1 MAKQNG
7 IDILCDAARGAGS
20 DMLLSSIFSL
30 AGAAESGPRG
40 VKRVAV
46 DGSPSSL
53 SSSTTSKNVAVASHV
68 CHQCRRVYERA
79 DHLTRHIRSHE
90 NARQYQCSRCP
101 KRFNRAD
108 LLTRHESTHDREIE
122 GGGRTIIRRNDR
134 TSAACANC
142 ATSKSKCDDQKPCS
156 RCRSKG
162 LTCAPSQ
169 KNSHQFRTSTS
180 ASAED
185 PSHRLADHF
194 EGNAN
199 AIVNPATFSSTSVV
213 NSGPMMMATDQ
224 MDTASYGMPMS
235 IPMPSNGYAM
245 TVRPAMSSL
254 AAHPSAPTRQGVHGP
269 GLSDVLSAAVPHPM
283 MHVIPDDLIYFNP
296 MHNFSQQDMDF
307 TAWDL
312 DFDTFAIPRF
322 ESHGPSP
329 QSTRTGSSQTANRT
343 YQDSTRRHAA
353 FKRSPWLWD
362 PEPTDYVRRDTEGLH
377 LNEDVLSHPPALDG
391 FLERPI
397 NKLRMS
403 KATRDRLF
411 SIVVAENKDPARVPS
426 FPSLE
431 LLNYLMQAHFVH
443 DEYQCDSWVHA
454 ASFNPET
461 CLPELLACAIANGAS
476 FIANSSVWQF
486 GLGMQEV
493 VRQRLSTVFES
504 CNSNTRRLEC
514 LQAYMLQLDIGIWS
528 GFKRKTELAESFLQ
542 PLMTMLRRAGVF
554 MAPADSPDIVPLASD
569 STEVLEMKW
578 QKFVA
583 RESYKRLVLHLFC
596 HDVQSSVSLQKNP
609 LMSFTELAFSLPAAR
624 DLWMA
629 PSAQAWREA
638 YLAKRPLLPNQPP
651 LARVSEVMHCLNI
664 LDDVIEYVDADL
676 CYMAVEN
683 GFWGQIAAY
692 REGVKFYQHGGLSKQ
707 NSTHRLWL
715 KSQHQELYRDLG
727 EFSSAVINTARKP
740 AINLAIAAQL
750 FMMVLHVSLDDLQR
764 FAGKAGEEEAGRAS
778 LALEEGWARTPD
790 SRYAVW
796 HAGQVLRNAR
806 LLPPTS
812 LKGFNAMAVYF
823 ATLALWVYGILGC
836 GNGDGDAGDG
846 AHRDLPTVVLDSEES
861 REVQAFLQLSR
872 GTPGLMHGRF
882 AEPLSDPGLVLA
894 NARDLYRDN
903 FPVRSEPLPPLVES
917 LGTLLRDLGSANSGR
932 VSSGGSES
940 ESGSLREG

>member
-1 MAKQNG
+1 MAEQNG

-20 DMLLSSIFSL
+20 DLLLSSSIFPL
-30 AGAAESGPRG
+30 VGTAESGPRG
-40 VKRVAV
+40 VKRGAV
-46 DGSPSSL
+46 DGSPSL
-53 SSSTTSKNVAVASHV
+53 VSTTSKNATSASHV

-134 TSAACANC
+134 TSAACASC
-142 ATSKSKCDDQKPCS
+142 AASKAKCDDQKPCS

-162 LTCAPSQ
+162 LMCAPSQ
-169 KNSHQFRTSTS
+169 KNAQQFRTSTS
-180 ASAED
+180 ASED
-185 PSHRLADHF
+185 PSSHLRLADHF
-194 EGNAN
+194 EANAN
-199 AIVNPATFSSTSVV
+199 ANPAAAFSSSSVV
-213 NSGPMMMATDQ
+213 NPGPMVLAASDQ
-224 MDTASYGMPMS
+224 MANASYGM
-235 IPMPSNGYAM
+235 PMPSNGYAM

-254 AAHPSAPTRQGVHGP
+254 AGNPNM
-269 GLSDVLSAAVPHPM
+269 VLPAAVPHPM
-283 MHVIPDDLIYFNP
+283 MHGIPDDLIYFNP

-307 TAWDL
+307 TSWDL

-322 ESHGPSP
+322 DSHGPSP

-353 FKRSPWLWD
+353 FKRSPWLWE

-397 NKLRMS
+397 NKLRMT

-431 LLNYLMQAHFVH
+431 LLNYLMQAHFVY

-454 ASFNPET
+454 ASFNPDT

-486 GLGMQEV
+486 GLAMQEV
-493 VRQRLSTVFES
+493 VRQRLATVFES

-569 STEVLEMKW
+569 SAEVLEMKW

-629 PSAQAWREA
+629 PSAQAWRDT
-638 YLAKRPLLPNQPP
+638 YLAKRPLPSNQPP

-664 LDDVIEYVDADL
+664 LDDVVEYVDADL

-727 EFSSAVINTARKP
+727 EFSSTVIANARKQ
-740 AINLAIAAQL
+740 ATNLAITAQL
-750 FMMVLHVSLDDLQR
+750 FMTVLHVSLDDLQR

-778 LALEEGWARTPD
+778 LALEDGWVSTPD

-836 GNGDGDAGDG
+836 GNGDGDTGDG
-846 AHRDLPTVVLDSEES
+846 APRDLPTVVLDREES
-861 REVQAFLQLSR
+861 REVHAFLQLGR
-872 GTPGLMHGRF
+872 GTPGLTHERF

-932 VSSGGSES
+932 ASRGASE
-940 ESGSLREG
+940 EG